1 MIDFGKGKEL
11 PASDLIREM
20 LEWFLDDVLDELG
33 SRPQVEYALRILAEG
48 TSADRQVRTFDQ
60 TGDLKV
66 VVDQLIRET
75 EEGVLS

>member
-1 MIDFGKGKEL
+1 MIDFGKSKEL
-11 PASDLIREM
+11 PAPALIREM

-48 TSADRQVRTFDQ
+48 TSADRQLRTFEQ
-60 TGDLKV
+60 TGDLNA

-75 EEGVLS
+75 EEGIT